1 MGNSEKI
8 THRLA
13 VAVLLLFASFAAM
26 AQPAQNA
33 YKLDWMLSQ
42 FYPVNV
48 DKISEVRFVVG
59 GKVERTVSAKNEIR
73 NIKLTDCKKDK
84 FDVEVCYDG
93 DKIVVGVE
101 PFKNEQNVRNV
112 SVCISEALRNKM
124 QRVGK
129 SLTDSIYRFVLPL
142 KYEVTEL
149 LDTCE
154 IFTKDLQECYAVA
167 NSAIGEYPYYSLAAN
182 MIIVRWFEDFLYY
195 GGNPTEKELAMFRKS
210 VDNVIG
216 CCNALNIP
224 QRAVYYA
231 DISVPI
237 AADDEDGFMK
247 AKNKLQVYEF
257 AKDLRIIGAATTYAN
272 NILEKDILSNEE
284 KDDAVFFTVKACQH
298 LINRRRYLEA
308 RNLIDNAIERIPSK
322 TEGLVKYRNKIN
334 EKLKNSVMASEQ
346 KADSLEKI
354 FQTEIIEACSQI
366 GSEYVRNRQQQYA
379 YQYIAQAYWCNG
391 AGNLEYEK
399 AYIDWL
405 VNNRSVM
412 ALPFLSERYE
422 EIGYRSSFSN
432 QKEKDF
438 YLFLLRSLAHCQMD
452 HLHFKDAK
460 KTLGRVLNLL
470 PDDKEAVADLQYVEL
485 NLQKNK

>member
-1 MGNSEKI
+1 MTRK
-8 THRLA
+8 LA
-13 VAVLLLFASFAAM
+13 VAIMLLIVSIVAT
-26 AQPAQNA
+26 AQPAKNA

-59 GKVERTVSAKNEIR
+59 GKVERTVSAQNDIR
-73 NIKLTDCKKDK
+73 NLKITDCGKDK
-84 FDVEVCYDG
+84 FDIEVSYDG
-93 DKIVVGVE
+93 DKITVGVE
-101 PFKNEQNVRNV
+101 PSENGADVRNV
-112 SVCISEALRNKM
+112 NVCISEALRNKM
-124 QRVGK
+124 HRVGK
-129 SLTDSIYRFVLPL
+129 SLTDSIYRFALPL
-142 KYEVTEL
+142 NFEVPAIS
-149 LDTCE
+149 DTCE

-167 NSAIGEYPYYSLAAN
+167 SASMEKYPYYSLAAS
-182 MIIVRWFEDFLYY
+182 MMVVRWFEDFLYY
-195 GGNPTEKELAMFRKS
+195 GGNPTEAELAIFRKS

-237 AADDEDGFMK
+237 AADDADGFRK

-257 AKDLRIIGAATTYAN
+257 AKDLRIIGAATTYAEN
-272 NILEKDILSNEE
+272 LLEKEFLNNEE
-284 KDDAVFFTVKACQH
+284 KDDAVFFTIKACQH
-298 LINRRRYLEA
+298 LVNRQRYLEA
-308 RNLIDNAIERIPSK
+308 RTLIDNVIEHLPSK
-322 TEGLVKYRNKIN
+322 SEGLAKYRNKIN
-334 EKLKNSVMASEQ
+334 EKLKNTVLASEQ

-354 FQTEIIEACSQI
+354 FQNEVVEACALI
-366 GSEYVRNRQQQYA
+366 GGEYVRSRQQQYA

-391 AGNLEYEK
+391 AGRLEYEK
-399 AYIDWL
+399 AYVEWL

-432 QKEKDF
+432 QKEKEF

-460 KTLGRVLNLL
+460 KTLGRLLNFL
-470 PDDKEAVADLQYVEL
+470 PDDKDAIADLQYVEL